1 MKKHIAVIGTGY
13 WGKNLV
19 RNFHALGAL
28 GAVCDTNAQ
37 VLQSMIDQ
45 YPGVRAVST
54 LSDALTDPVVK
65 GVAIATPAVSHA
77 EIIREAL
84 LADKDI
90 YVEKP
95 LSLSERDGQELT
107 TLARDRGRVLMV
119 GHLLWHHPTVLKLKE
134 LIQEGEL
141 GRIQYIYSNRLNL
154 GKLRR
159 EENVLWS
166 FAPHDVSV
174 ILGLLDE
181 MPESIQAQGGN
192 YLHQRIAD
200 TTVSLLNFAS
210 GVRAHIFV
218 SWLHPFK
225 EQKLIVVGD
234 RKMAVFDDTAP
245 WGEKLLLYPHR
256 VKWSGNV
263 PVANKADAEKVE
275 VVEEE
280 PLRAECRHFLECM
293 RTRSTPRTDGEEGLR
308 VLKVLNACQE
318 ALEKQGIVFLGAT
331 IAKGRDYH
339 MHESAVVD
347 DGVEIGAGSK
357 IWHFT
362 HILKGSKIGRDCIIG
377 QNVMIGPDVVIGDK
391 CKIQNNVSIYKGVT
405 LEDGVFCGPSCVFTN
420 VNTPRAEIER
430 KDEFLATRV
439 RRGVTIGA
447 NATIVCGL
455 ELGQYSTI
463 GAGAVVT
470 KDVPPFALVAGV
482 PARRIGWV
490 SHTGDRLGPDL
501 VCPRTGKRYGEV
513 APGRLEELTDDGARR
528 QTRKAAAKSSVPS
541 P

>member
-1 MKKHIAVIGTGY
+1 MDHHIAVIGTGY

-28 GAVCDTNAQ
+28 RAVCD
-37 VLQSMIDQ
+37 
-45 YPGVRAVST
+45 
-54 LSDALTDPVVK
+54 SDAELLGKIVEQYDGVSAVPAFAGVLVDPK
-65 GVAIATPAVSHA
+65 IKAVAIATPAVAHA
-77 EIIREAL
+77 QMVREAI
-84 LADKDI
+84 LAGKDV

-95 LSLSERDGQELT
+95 LCLSESDGQELNE
-107 TLARDRGRVLMV
+107 LARSQNRILMV
-119 GHLLWHHPTVLKLKE
+119 GHLLWHHPAVLKLKA
-134 LIQEGEL
+134 LIQAGDL

-174 ILGLLDE
+174 ILGLLEE

-192 YLHQRIAD
+192 YLHQRLAD

-234 RKMAVFDDTAP
+234 RKMAVFDDTAA
-245 WGEKLLLYPHR
+245 WQDKLLFYPHS

-263 PVANKADAEKVE
+263 PVANKAQAERVALAQ
-275 VVEEE
+275 EE
-280 PLRAECRHFLECM
+280 PLRAECRHFLECIA
-293 RTRSTPRTDGEEGLR
+293 TRGKPRTDGEEGLR
-308 VLKVLNACQE
+308 VLKVLNACQAAIE
-318 ALEKQGIVFLGAT
+318 RQSTVFLTTGNQQ
-331 IAKGRDYH
+331 RSDFSV
-339 MHESAVVD
+339 HETAVVEP
-347 DGVEIGAGSK
+347 GVEIGKGSK
-357 IWHFT
+357 IWHFS
-362 HILKGSKIGRDCIIG
+362 HILKGSRLGCDCIVG
-377 QNVMIGPDVVIGDK
+377 QNVMIGPDVTIGDR
-391 CKIQNNVSIYKGVT
+391 CKVQNNVSIYKGVT

-430 KDEFLATRV
+430 KDEFLPTWV

-447 NATIVCGL
+447 NATIICGL
-455 ELGQYSTI
+455 ELGEYCTI

-470 KDVPPFALVAGV
+470 KNVPAFALVAGV

-490 SHTGDRLGPDL
+490 SHTGDRLGQDL
-501 VCPRTGKRYGEV
+501 VCPRTGRRYIEV
-513 APGRLEELTDDGARR
+513 GPDQLEELTKETADRASRGV
-528 QTRKAAAKSSVPS
+528 TRS
-541 P
+541 

>member
-1 MKKHIAVIGTGY
+1 MNKHITVVGTGY

-19 RNFHALGAL
+19 RNFHALGVL
-28 GAVCDTNAQ
+28 GAVCDADTQ
-37 VLQSMIDQ
+37 VLQLMVNQ
-45 YPGVRAVST
+45 YQVQGIAA
-54 LSDALTDPVVK
+54 LSDVLADPAIE
-65 GVAIATPAVSHA
+65 GVAIATPAVTHA
-77 EIIREAL
+77 DIIRSAL
-84 LADKDI
+84 LASKDV

-95 LSLSERDGQELT
+95 LCLSEQDGQELT
-107 TLARDRGRVLMV
+107 TLARERDRVLMV
-119 GHLLWHHPTVLKLKE
+119 GHLLWHHPAVLKLKE

-234 RKMAVFDDTAP
+234 QKMAVFNDTAP
-245 WGEKLLLYPHR
+245 WGEKLLLYPHS

-275 VVEEE
+275 VAEEE
-280 PLRAECRHFLECM
+280 PLRAECQHFLECM
-293 RTRSTPRTDGEEGLR
+293 RTRTTPRTDGEEGLR

-318 ALEKQGIVFLGAT
+318 ALEKQATVLLGAT
-331 IAKGRDYH
+331 GKKGTDYH
-339 MHESAVVD
+339 VHDSAVVD
-347 DGVEIGAGSK
+347 EGVEIGEGSK
-357 IWHFT
+357 IWHFS
-362 HILKGSKIGRDCIIG
+362 HILKGSKLGRDCIIG
-377 QNVMIGPDVVIGDK
+377 QNVMIGPDVTIGDK

-447 NATIVCGL
+447 NATIICGV
-455 ELGQYSTI
+455 ELGQYCTI

-470 KDVPPFALVAGV
+470 KNVPPFALVAGV
-482 PARRIGWV
+482 PAKRIGWV

-501 VCPRTGKRYGEV
+501 VCPRTGKRYAEV
-513 APGRLEELTDDGARR
+513 ARDRLEELTDERPRR
-528 QTRKAAAKSSVPS
+528 QPRKTTAKSSVPS

>member
-1 MKKHIAVIGTGY
+1 MAERHIAVIGTGY

-19 RNFHALGAL
+19 RNFHDLKVL
-28 GAVCDTNAQ
+28 RTVCDSDPDTMRRIAA
-37 VLQSMIDQ
+37 Q
-45 YPGVRAVST
+45 YPDLQAMSSF
-54 LSDALTDPVVK
+54 SDVLADSDID
-65 GVAIATPAVSHA
+65 GVAIATPAASHA
-77 EIIREAL
+77 DMIRQAIQ
-84 LADKDI
+84 AGKDV

-95 LSLSERDGQELT
+95 LCLSETEGEELNK
-107 TLARDRGRVLMV
+107 LARERSRILMV
-119 GHLLWHHPTVLKLKE
+119 GHLLWYHPAVLKLKE
-134 LIQEGEL
+134 LVQAGEV

-174 ILGLLDE
+174 ILGLLEE
-181 MPESIQAQGGN
+181 MPESIQAQAGSF
-192 YLHQRIAD
+192 LHERIAD

-225 EQKLIVVGD
+225 EQKLVVVGD
-234 RKMAVFDDTAP
+234 RKMVVFDDTAP
-245 WGEKLLLYPHR
+245 WEQKLLLYPHS

-263 PVANKADAEKVE
+263 PIATKAMANTID

-280 PLRAECRHFLECM
+280 PLRSECQHFLECM
-293 RTRSTPRTDGEEGLR
+293 VARSRPRTDGEEGLR
-308 VLKVLNACQE
+308 VLRVINACQT
-318 ALEKQGIVFLGAT
+318 ALQQQPIVFLGA
-331 IAKGRDYH
+331 ARGPSKDYFVH
-339 MHESAVVD
+339 NTSVVD
-347 DGVEIGAGSK
+347 PGAVIGKGSK
-357 IWHFT
+357 IWHFS
-362 HILKGSKIGRDCIIG
+362 HILKGSKLGLNCIVG
-377 QNVMIGPDVVIGDK
+377 QNVMVGPDVSVGDN

-420 VNTPRAEIER
+420 VNTPRAEVER
-430 KDEFLATRV
+430 KDEFLPIRV

-455 ELGQYSTI
+455 ELGQYCTI

-470 KDVPPFALVAGV
+470 KDVPAFALVAGV

-501 VCPRTGKRYGEV
+501 VCPRSGRRYVEV
-513 APGRLEELTDDGARR
+513 GPDRLEER
-528 QTRKAAAKSSVPS
+528 QEKIVQKRTRKATQP
-541 P
+541 

>member
-1 MKKHIAVIGTGY
+1 LVDPAVE
-13 WGKNLV
+13 
-19 RNFHALGAL
+19 
-28 GAVCDTNAQ
+28 
-37 VLQSMIDQ
+37 
-45 YPGVRAVST
+45 
-54 LSDALTDPVVK
+54 
-65 GVAIATPAVSHA
+65 GVAIATPAVAHA
-77 EIIREAL
+77 DMIREAL
-84 LADKDI
+84 LAGKDV

-95 LSLSERDGQELT
+95 LCLSERDGQEIT
-107 TLARDRGRVLMV
+107 TLARDRNRILMV
-119 GHLLWHHPTVLKLKE
+119 GHLLWHHPAVLRLKD
-134 LIQEGEL
+134 LITSGEL

-225 EQKLIVVGD
+225 EQKLVVVGD
-234 RKMAVFDDTAP
+234 QKMAVFDDTAP

-263 PVANKADAEKVE
+263 PVASKADAERVE
-275 VVEEE
+275 VTEEE
-280 PLRAECRHFLECM
+280 PLRAECQHFLECM
-293 RTRSTPRTDGEEGLR
+293 HTRSTPRTDGEEGLR

-318 ALEKQGIVFLGAT
+318 ALEKQGMIVLEAT
-331 IAKGRDYH
+331 STKRPDYSVH
-339 MHESAVVD
+339 DSAVVD

-357 IWHFT
+357 IWHFS
-362 HILKGSKIGRDCIIG
+362 HILTGSKIGRNCIIG
-377 QNVMIGPDVVIGDK
+377 QNVMIGPDVAIGDT

-470 KDVPPFALVAGV
+470 KDVPAFALVAGV

-501 VCPRTGKRYGEV
+501 VCPRTGRRYVEIG
-513 APGRLEELTDDGARR
+513 PDRLEEQQDKVTQKRA
-528 QTRKAAAKSSVPS
+528 RKATQP
-541 P
+541 